1 MMSEKKTTAKGKRLS
16 LSKKDAAELYG
27 NVSRELATLYPD
39 HECAL
44 EYGGHPWRLVVMARL
59 SAQCTDARVNIVCRD
74 LFEKYPTAEALAEM
88 TGTIP
93 YEILCGVGERV
104 PRFYLS
110 GGQVLHIKDNIIEG
124 E

>member
-1 MMSEKKTTAKGKRLS
+1 MLDVSDIP
-16 LSKKDAAELYG
+16 DAAP
-27 NVSRELATLYPD
+27 SD
-39 HECAL
+39 
-44 EYGGHPWRLVVMARL
+44 VVTVIGTDGEETITAEML
-59 SAQCTDARVNIVCRD
+59 SA
-74 LFEKYPTAEALAEM
+74 L

-110 GGQVLHIKDNIIEG
+110 GGRVVHIKDNIIEG